1 MNLKFPDKIKVKVF
15 SFCSAVYGIYEKCKF
30 FIKNKVDSNPVTPYI
45 RKYKKIAK
53 EKWNRFNFLN
63 DTTRLIAKVCYYFK
77 WQKGGDF
84 FKNLM
89 VLENGTNRFVMIRY
103 IFKELFL
110 YFAVAFLFFFMIFF
124 CNQIL
129 LIAEDVLKKRVPLW
143 DVIVLITYAL
153 PMIIAQSAPYAT
165 LVGFLMCL
173 GRLASDNEV
182 LIIRASGLGYRVILI
197 PVITLGILISLGS
210 FFVNDYLL
218 PLGTIKYNDLK
229 KSIIASNPAVELQSN
244 SVKRT
249 NDKTLV
255 IGEVDKTSVSDILFF
270 DQDEEGNER
279 IIIAEQSDVKKSK
292 ESGVIMTMEMANPTV
307 IIFKK
312 ANSKNYDILHADK
325 LDLNVFESSVFERS
339 EIRPNEMTSY
349 DLYKKIQNFREINND
364 PSSPQLNRYITEF
377 NKKFSLPFGSFFFAI
392 LSLPLAFIFGR
403 HNGQT
408 IGLIIGIF
416 IAVFYWGAMILGQIF
431 SNRSGVN
438 GFFTMWAPNTA
449 VGIAAVV
456 FYFRLVKR

>member
-1 MNLKFPDKIKVKVF
+1 LNIQIPEV
-15 SFCSAVYGIYEKCKF
+15 
-30 FIKNKVDSNPVTPYI
+30 IKNKISSAWTTVYKLYEKVKFFLKDKWESNPVSPYVI
-45 RKYKKIAK
+45 KYKKILKDWWAK
-53 EKWNRFNFLN
+53 FNFLN
-63 DTTRLIAKVCYYFK
+63 DSTRLIARICYHFK

-84 FKNLM
+84 FQNLM
-89 VLENGTNRFVMIRY
+89 VLDNGTKRFVMVRY

-129 LIAEDVLKKRVPLW
+129 LIAQEVLKKRVPLW

-197 PVITLGILISLGS
+197 PVVTLGILISLGS

-218 PLGTIKYNDLK
+218 PLGTIKYNDLR
-229 KSIIASNPAVELQSN
+229 KSIVASNPAVELQSN

-255 IGEVDKTSVSDILFF
+255 IGNVDKTSVSDILFF
-270 DQDEEGNER
+270 DRDENGNER
-279 IIIAEQSDVKKSK
+279 IIIAEQSDVKKSE
-292 ESGVIMTMEMANPTV
+292 ESGVIMTMEMENPTV
-307 IIFKK
+307 IIFDRQ
-312 ANSKNYDILHADK
+312 NSKSYDILHASK
-325 LDLNVFESSVFERS
+325 LDLNVFESSVFERT

-349 DLYKKIQNFREINND
+349 DLYKKMKNFREINDD
-364 PSSPQLNRYITEF
+364 PESRQYNRYVTEF

-392 LSLPLAFIFGR
+392 LSLPLAFLFGR

-431 SNRSGVN
+431 SNRSGLN
-438 GFFTMWAPNTA
+438 GFFTMWLPNTC
-449 VGIAAVV
+449 VGIAAVI
-456 FYFRLVKR
+456 FYFRLVRR